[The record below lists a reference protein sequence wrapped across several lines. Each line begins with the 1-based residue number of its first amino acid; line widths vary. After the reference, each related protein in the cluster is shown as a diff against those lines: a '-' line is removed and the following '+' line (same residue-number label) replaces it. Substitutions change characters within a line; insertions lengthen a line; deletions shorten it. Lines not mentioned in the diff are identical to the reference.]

1 MKCTLVFLLFLF
13 GCSTLV
19 KPEVVD
25 TSTIR
30 VSSDQC
36 GLTKIIRE
44 GLRRYGERIV
54 SSATMRVT
62 PADTVIVTLFR
73 SPNGDWTIML
83 DSRNGISCMVL
94 WGKHW
99 QGVGQES

>member
-1 MKCTLVFLLFLF
+1 MKFLIIFCLLFLSA
-13 GCSTLV
+13 CSTLKSEAV
-19 KPEVVD
+19 NTASIK
-25 TSTIR
+25 

-36 GLTKIIRE
+36 GLTKIIRK
-44 GLRRYGERIV
+44 GLRQYGERIV
-54 SSATMRVT
+54 STATMRVT
-62 PADTVIVTLFR
+62 PADIIIVTLFR

-99 QGVGQES
+99 QRTGQKS